1 MRRVP
6 LRPWPSVLRSRAFV
20 VRPRSTGYRLPS
32 LVATLLL
39 AGLSLSAASTGGRAS
54 IKSEDLK
61 EWLTYIAS
69 DNLQGRAVF
78 SAGLGLPA
86 GYAVGHLRTWGGAPA
101 GDSGSYL
108 QTVRVLGVKAK
119 SRCTLTV
126 QVGNETRTFA

>member
-1 MRRVP
+1 MRRAP
-6 LRPWPSVLRSRAFV
+6 RRPWPSVLRSWAFV
-20 VRPRSTGYRLPS
+20 LRPRSTGRRLSS
-32 LVATLLL
+32 LVAALLL

-78 SAGLGLPA
+78 SAGLGLAA
-86 GYAVGHLRTWGGAPA
+86 GYIAEHLRTWGVSPA

-119 SRCTLTV
+119 
-126 QVGNETRTFA
+126 AA